1 MNKMNKRYQRN
12 RKLCDYWLTMYATTT
27 NADWGFIPVPGKGG
41 ATTNYDATMT
51 DSEIRRIIHKKG
63 GNA

>member
-1 MNKMNKRYQRN
+1 MKKNHKRN
-12 RKLCDYWLTMYATTT
+12 RKLAEYWGTMYATTT

-41 ATTNYDATMT
+41 ATTNCDATMT

>member
-1 MNKMNKRYQRN
+1 MKKNYKKLLKMKSAN
-12 RKLCDYWLTMYATTT
+12 DPA
-27 NADWGFIPVPGKGG
+27 APASVWGKGVPGKGG

>member
-1 MNKMNKRYQRN
+1 MKKQYKRN
-12 RKLCDYWLTMYATTT
+12 RNLKEDLWYATTT

-41 ATTNYDATMT
+41 ATTNYDATMN